1 MGVVIREFEVN
12 VEPSERAAEQSQS
25 GNTTAAQKLS
35 AQDISSMLSREQQR
49 LARVWAH

>member
-12 VEPSERAAEQSQS
+12 VEPSEQPTGQSQS
-25 GNTTAAQKLS
+25 ANTNAAQKLS

-49 LARVWAH
+49 SARVWAH